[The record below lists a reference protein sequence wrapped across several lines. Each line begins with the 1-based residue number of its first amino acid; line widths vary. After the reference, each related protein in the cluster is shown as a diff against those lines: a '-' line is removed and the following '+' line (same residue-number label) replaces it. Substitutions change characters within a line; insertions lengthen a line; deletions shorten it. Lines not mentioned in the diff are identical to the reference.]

1 MDDDTRFE
9 LDYIAAALALMCGR
23 FTFPDGKPHRTAAV
37 RAFGHKE
44 INNPELI
51 TNWIEKLKE
60 LDAKIEQY
68 GTMVRDVW
76 TMSEPAAIAA
86 HNEYMELRM
95 AALELLYHPDGEYP
109 ALLPSISEE
118 EIQMEMDKLY
128 DQPNVLEEARK
139 VAHLW
144 PHCGG
149 DWQHQTEQV
158 RFAAIGV
165 NKARKTAE
173 EFEKYIRRKIDNKG
187 RREGVRKRNRSN

>member
-1 MDDDTRFE
+1 MEDDTRFE

-23 FTFPDGKPHRTAAV
+23 FTFPDGQPHPTAAA

-44 INNPELI
+44 INHPEYV
-51 TNWIEKLKE
+51 TNWIEKLKQ

-86 HNEYMELRM
+86 HNEHMELRM
-95 AALELLYHPDGEYP
+95 AALELLYHPDGKYP
-109 ALLPSISEE
+109 ARIRSISQE
-118 EIQMEMDKLY
+118 EIHAEMDKLY
-128 DQPNVLEEARK
+128 DQPGVLEEARK

-149 DWQHQTEQV
+149 VPEQV
-158 RFAAIGV
+158 YFAALGV
-165 NKARKTAE
+165 NKARKEAE
-173 EFEKYIRRKIDNKG
+173 EFETYIRRKIDNKG
-187 RREGVRKRNRSN
+187 RRENVRQRDRNRNK